1 MAADID
7 LSPLSAEALARRAY
21 ELGLA
26 KDGLVRALIV
36 LGLAVAAALV
46 TGVPL
51 NVPTLVLVLLAWT
64 FLGWR
69 RGHWLKGASVGLL
82 GGFATLLLPMSLL
95 RPCCAPGAM
104 TCEGCCAGPG
114 SCALAGMALGVV
126 LAALVPRG
134 NGPQRAKAGAGML
147 LGVVSI
153 GAVRCN
159 GLFLGEALGL
169 LAGLLGGAIA
179 LGAGSWLWARTRAA
193 A

>member
-1 MAADID
+1 MAAEPD
-7 LSPLSAEALARRAY
+7 LSPSTAEALARRAY

-36 LGLAVAAALV
+36 LGLAVAAARV

-51 NVPTLVLVLLAWT
+51 QAATLGLVVLAWT

-69 RGHWLKGASVGLL
+69 RGFWLKGAHVGLL

-95 RPCCAPGAM
+95 RPCCPPGAM
-104 TCEGCCAGPG
+104 MCEGCCAGPG
-114 SCALAGMALGVV
+114 SCALAGMVLGVV

-134 NGPQRAKAGAGML
+134 SGPQRARAGAGML

-153 GAVRCN
+153 GAVRCS
-159 GLFLGEALGL
+159 GLFVGEALGL
-169 LAGLLGGAIA
+169 LAGLLGGAVAI
-179 LGAGSWLWARTRAA
+179 GAGAWLWTRARVA